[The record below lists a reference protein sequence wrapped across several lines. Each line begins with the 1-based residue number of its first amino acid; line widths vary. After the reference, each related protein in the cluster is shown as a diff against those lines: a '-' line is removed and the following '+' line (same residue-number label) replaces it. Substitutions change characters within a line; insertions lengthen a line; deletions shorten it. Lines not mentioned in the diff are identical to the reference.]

1 MFWLFFGICAVAFT
15 AGAVLSWLPLRATI
29 RDLRAEL
36 RSRPVVEIDE
46 DDYDDEPDDYD
57 EDEILDAEID
67 EEDEDDLPAPRPAPA
82 GVSVKEVPALPAR
95 APRALEMPGNN
106 ETTQVIP
113 RQVRAN
119 SRTRVFHTPDSPYF
133 DRMRGDVEF
142 SSIAEAEEAGYTRW
156 RPKATTPTRPVL

>member
-15 AGAVLSWLPLRATI
+15 AGAVLSWLPMRATI

-46 DDYDDEPDDYD
+46 DDYDDELDDYD

-67 EEDEDDLPAPRPAPA
+67 EDEDDLPAPRPTPA
-82 GVSVKEVPALPAR
+82 RVGVKEVPALPAR

-156 RPKATTPTRPVL
+156 RPKAATPTRPVL